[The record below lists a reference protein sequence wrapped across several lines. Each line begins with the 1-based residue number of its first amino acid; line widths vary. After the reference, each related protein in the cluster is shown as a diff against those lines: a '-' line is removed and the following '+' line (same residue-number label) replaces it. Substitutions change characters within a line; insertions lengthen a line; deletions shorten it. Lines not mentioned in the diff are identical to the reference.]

1 MFNVNY
7 KEGNVKESVIMTDI
21 PYLKNPD
28 FLCVVGS
35 KLYGTDNED
44 SDLDI
49 RGFTFLPKEFLLG
62 IKKFEQHQNITS
74 GDIVVWSVEKYVKM
88 LLNGSSVAFEML
100 FCPDNLT
107 IRKSE
112 VAQSLIQ
119 HKTWFISQR
128 VIKSALAYAQSEWRK
143 VLGDGTRDLGKQ
155 RKEHIEERGYSYKNA
170 SHAIRILDLFYDL
183 AEYGLMQFPVGGHQ
197 FIKAVKEGDV
207 NFTDAKNIYSRNL
220 QKLEDILPN
229 VPEKQEVEKINN
241 LLVSLNLKLLLQSEI
256 NRIIN
261 LPV

>member
-7 KEGNVKESVIMTDI
+7 KEGNARESTIMTDI

-100 FCPDNLT
+100 FCPDKFT

-128 VIKSALAYAQSEWRK
+128 VIKSALGYA
-143 VLGDGTRDLGKQ
+143 
-155 RKEHIEERGYSYKNA
+155 
-170 SHAIRILDLFYDL
+170 
-183 AEYGLMQFPVGGHQ
+183 
-197 FIKAVKEGDV
+197 
-207 NFTDAKNIYSRNL
+207 
-220 QKLEDILPN
+220 
-229 VPEKQEVEKINN
+229 
-241 LLVSLNLKLLLQSEI
+241 
-256 NRIIN
+256 
-261 LPV
+261 